1 MSFIAETAHTCRVK
15 VSAPEL
21 NALVSLLQ
29 GAMSS
34 ERATR
39 KASEE
44 HLVSCR
50 YSKGHP
56 VALFQVWRRMQLPES
71 FYHPPSRGAS
81 KLSLPS
87 CDSLEPTQLMLVPLT
102 PVQVLNAG
110 QVDMSVR
117 QMAAITQNNLC
128 STAWDPTETGSL
140 RLHEEDK
147 TTVRGAL
154 LGALLQLP
162 PNLRSQLTE
171 VAKSVIYS
179 DYPDKVIKAR
189 VCGCTKTKSDAYN

>member
-1 MSFIAETAHTCRVK
+1 M
-15 VSAPEL
+15 PL
-21 NALVSLLQ
+21 QQ
-29 GAMSS
+29 GASGGSLSGVETYAIARKLLSS
-34 ERATR
+34 AFEG
-39 KASEE
+39 
-44 HLVSCR
+44 CI
-50 YSKGHP
+50 YP
-56 VALFQVWRRMQLPES
+56 CLP
-71 FYHPPSRGAS
+71 
-81 KLSLPS
+81 
-87 CDSLEPTQLMLVPLT
+87 DSLEPTQLMLVPLT

-117 QMAAITQNNLC
+117 QMAAITLKNLC

-189 VCGCTKTKSDAYN
+189 VCGCTKTKSDAYNLTVARAAANDRERPVKWRLGAHTSGSASSEAGGA